1 MDSFDRRRIV
11 VALLSIAVLMLG
23 VMVLSTSDK
32 TSKPMNINGDQLGRN
47 RGETSQDYAI
57 RA

>member
-23 VMVLSTSDK
+23 IVVLSTSDK
-32 TSKPMNINGDQLGRN
+32 TAKPMNINGDQLG
-47 RGETSQDYAI
+47 
-57 RA
+57 